1 MKERRAINRLT
12 LMDFRK
18 EFENQYYSRYHKKNK
33 EQEFLT
39 LTLKYMTIS
48 EYEKIERFMDGII
61 EELYMECRNNK

>member
-1 MKERRAINRLT
+1 VKERRAINRLT

-18 EFENQYYSRYHKKNK
+18 EFENQYYSRYPKKNK

-39 LTLKYMTIS
+39 LTLKDMTIS

-61 EELYMECRNNK
+61 KELYMECRSNK